1 MNMFSIFLDARQ
13 GARWHY
19 DGHMKLILEAAQM
32 ASAVY
37 WCHGQ
42 VPPGDQPYR
51 LTHRHHPCVRWAC
64 QAPAHFFQV
73 LAYGLALSLEYR
85 RRYRPNL
92 AAWHAAR
99 ARRPAQARRPARAP
113 RAAVLAFAR
122 RRRGLLPRPG
132 RPGTTGAGRACWTC
146 WPAPGLPAGAGA
158 GAGAGGWRVA
168 SLDASSCLA
177 FQSDPHLFSDDVMR
191 SYRAYYA
198 LKYVQGAAGRW
209 GGGQRARHGPAARAA
224 GVRGHGA
231 ELAHVPRPAHAPR
244 HQKKKIHTAP
254 YIGYVPRRR

>member
-99 ARRPAQARRPARAP
+99 ARPVARLVRARAP
-113 RAAVLAFAR
+113 RGRAGGLP
-122 RRRGLLPRPG
+122 RGGGGGRSPRPG
-132 RPGTTGAGRACWTC
+132 RPGGPPVPGAPAGHAGPPPAFP
-146 WPAPGLPAGAGA
+146 PAPAPAPARRRA
-158 GAGAGGWRVA
+158 RAWRP
-168 SLDASSCLA
+168 LDASGCPWPS
-177 FQSDPHLFSDDVMR
+177 
-191 SYRAYYA
+191 
-198 LKYVQGAAGRW
+198 K
-209 GGGQRARHGPAARAA
+209 
-224 GVRGHGA
+224 
-231 ELAHVPRPAHAPR
+231 RPSS
-244 HQKKKIHTAP
+244 
-254 YIGYVPRRR
+254 VF

>member
-99 ARRPAQARRPARAP
+99 ARPVARLVRARAP
-113 RAAVLAFAR
+113 RAAVPAAYRGGGGGGGR
-122 RRRGLLPRPG
+122 RSPRPG
-132 RPGTTGAGRACWTC
+132 RPGDHRCRARLLDML
-146 WPAPGLPAGAGA
+146 ARPGLPAGAGA
-158 GAGAGGWRVA
+158 GAGAGG
-168 SLDASSCLA
+168 
-177 FQSDPHLFSDDVMR
+177 H
-191 SYRAYYA
+191 
-198 LKYVQGAAGRW
+198 
-209 GGGQRARHGPAARAA
+209 ARGVLWTPPAAP
-224 GVRGHGA
+224 GLP
-231 ELAHVPRPAHAPR
+231 ERPSS
-244 HQKKKIHTAP
+244 
-254 YIGYVPRRR
+254 VF